1 MSRASA
7 KKPSRPNGGKG
18 GRVRPASA
26 ERVFQDNGLAIEL
39 FGPHHAHLARI
50 EQVLGVQLLARGN
63 ELTIAGPKEAVAAG
77 ATRLVMGRPI
87 YAASDPALAA
97 KTIAQSLGVA

>member
-1 MSRASA
+1 M
-7 KKPSRPNGGKG
+7 PSETRS
-18 GRVRPASA
+18 VM
-26 ERVFQDNGLAIEL
+26 
-39 FGPHHAHLARI
+39 GP
-50 EQVLGVQLLARGN
+50 Q
-63 ELTIAGPKEAVAAG
+63 EAVAGG